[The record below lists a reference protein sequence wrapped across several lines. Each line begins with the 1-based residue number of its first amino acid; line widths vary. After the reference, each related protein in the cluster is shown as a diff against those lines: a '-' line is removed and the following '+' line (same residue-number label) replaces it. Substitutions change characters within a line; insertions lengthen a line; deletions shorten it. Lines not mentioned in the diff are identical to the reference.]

1 MNKIVEDM
9 DKQIDIDREIIA
21 ILPKQ
26 EIKELQVLI
35 SKIDEVKLQYLNFK
49 DAIYKEI
56 LKRYNEYVSI
66 QKNSRILKIKEEIEK
81 LNNKIDIINKRSSYE
96 KLGLDKLEYDINGY
110 YKKSLKEINVEIIE
124 CLKKYQ
130 KLGIEIKAEQFDIS
144 EYVKEYMT
152 KLLENAEKLEE
163 NNKEIEEVFE
173 KIYWKCPELINHI
186 YVNIRTI
193 YDENKNK
200 IEKAFKESIERYHEK
215 LDENELEMQ
224 KWKLIKEK
232 EELEN
237 IDEKTILEKFISGEL
252 NINDFKKNNYENIY
266 KELIQKDFE
275 NLSEKEKND
284 LDENFSKLN
293 RNINEYFKFLQIG
306 YLND

>member
-193 YDENKNK
+193 
-200 IEKAFKESIERYHEK
+200 
-215 LDENELEMQ
+215 
-224 KWKLIKEK
+224 
-232 EELEN
+232 
-237 IDEKTILEKFISGEL
+237 
-252 NINDFKKNNYENIY
+252 
-266 KELIQKDFE
+266 
-275 NLSEKEKND
+275 
-284 LDENFSKLN
+284 
-293 RNINEYFKFLQIG
+293 
-306 YLND
+306 

>member
-35 SKIDEVKLQYLNFK
+35 SKIDEVKLQYLNFR

-173 KIYWKCPELINHI
+173 KMAL
-186 YVNIRTI
+186 
-193 YDENKNK
+193 
-200 IEKAFKESIERYHEK
+200 
-215 LDENELEMQ
+215 
-224 KWKLIKEK
+224 
-232 EELEN
+232 
-237 IDEKTILEKFISGEL
+237 
-252 NINDFKKNNYENIY
+252 
-266 KELIQKDFE
+266 
-275 NLSEKEKND
+275 
-284 LDENFSKLN
+284 
-293 RNINEYFKFLQIG
+293 FLKMK
-306 YLND
+306 